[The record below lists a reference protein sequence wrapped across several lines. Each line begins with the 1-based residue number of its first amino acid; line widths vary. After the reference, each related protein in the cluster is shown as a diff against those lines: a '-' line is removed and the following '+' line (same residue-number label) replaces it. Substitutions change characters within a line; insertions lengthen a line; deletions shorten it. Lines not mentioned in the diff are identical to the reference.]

1 MIKAT
6 TSKIHIFPKKE
17 KLCSEKQID
26 NLFAS
31 GNSFIAYPLRVVF
44 SKEAVSID
52 KSVGLSVLT
61 SVSKKKFKRAVKRNR
76 VKRLIREAYRLNK
89 ALFAELCVKHKI
101 HIDIA
106 FIYLDDKIHTYEVF
120 EKSIQKAAGILA
132 EKLNS
137 K

>member
-1 MIKAT
+1 MIET
-6 TSKIHIFPKKE
+6 TSSKIHIFPKKE

-26 NLFAS
+26 NLFTS

-44 SKEAVSID
+44 FKEAVSID

-76 VKRLIREAYRLNK
+76 VKRLTREAYRLNK
-89 ALFAELCVKHKI
+89 TLFTELCTEHNV

-106 FIYLDDKIHTYEVF
+106 FIYLDDKIHPYETF
-120 EKSIQKAAGILA
+120 EKSMLKAYGILA
-132 EKLNS
+132 EKLTG